1 MFDMT
6 AAVFSRRQSSNAV
19 NSPSSATSSSTKKS
33 KHASSSP
40 TSGMP
45 TTASLD
51 LHYLPDDK
59 PVFACHSCSK
69 VVALQDELVSKA
81 FNGRSGRAYLMNSTI
96 NTSLGKIEERK
107 LLTGTHT
114 VADLLCASCKESLG
128 WMYIKAPNGD
138 QRYKEGRYILEA
150 ARIIKENNW

>member
-1 MFDMT
+1 MRAKDIGANEIEIRSRNRGFKCNIYSIWGNGLVGLGRAAANYLIPDGINLHRQKFGPVPGPALHPATHPSLIRCRQTGLQIMFDMT

-33 KHASSSP
+33 KRASSSP

-69 VVALQDELVSKA
+69 VVVSVFA
-81 FNGRSGRAYLMNSTI
+81 
-96 NTSLGKIEERK
+96 
-107 LLTGTHT
+107 
-114 VADLLCASCKESLG
+114 
-128 WMYIKAPNGD
+128 
-138 QRYKEGRYILEA
+138 
-150 ARIIKENNW
+150 

>member
-6 AAVFSRRQSSNAV
+6 AAVFSRKQSSNAV
-19 NSPSSATSSSTKKS
+19 SSPSSATSSGT
-33 KHASSSP
+33 
-40 TSGMP
+40 
-45 TTASLD
+45 
-51 LHYLPDDK
+51 YDK
-59 PVFACHSCSK
+59 PIFACHSCSK

-114 VADLLCASCKESLG
+114 VADLLCASCKGSLG

>member
-1 MFDMT
+1 MT
-6 AAVFSRRQSSNAV
+6 AAVFSRKQSSNAV
-19 NSPSSATSSSTKKS
+19 SSPSSATSSSSTSKS
-33 KHASSSP
+33 KQSSSSP
-40 TSGMP
+40 ASAMP

-51 LHYLPDDK
+51 LHYIPDDK

-114 VADLLCASCKESLG
+114 VADLLCASCKGSLG